1 MANAQEFH
9 DRMLSLGLA
18 RVSEAAALASARL
31 IGRGNE
37 KAADQAAVNAMRDQ
51 LNLLDIAGVVVIG
64 EGERDE
70 APMLFIGEEVG
81 TGKGPAVDIA
91 LDPLE
96 GTTLTAK
103 DMPNAL
109 TVIAMAPRSTMLHAP
124 DVYMDK
130 LAIGPGFAPDTVTLE
145 MSPTERVAALAAA
158 KRCSAE
164 DITVCI
170 LERPRHEDLIAE
182 VRATG
187 AAIRLITDGDVAG
200 VIHCAESEIT
210 GIDMYMGSG
219 GAPEGVLAA
228 AALKCMGGQI
238 YGRLLFRN
246 DDERG
251 RATKA
256 GITDFNRIYTRD
268 EMVTADV
275 IFAATGVT
283 SGSILSG
290 IKREPGW
297 VTTETLLMRSKTGSV
312 RRMTYRSPL
321 R

>member
-1 MANAQEFH
+1 MADVKDFK

-18 RVSEAAALASARL
+18 RVSEAAAHASARL
-31 IGRGNE
+31 IGRGDE

-51 LNLLDIAGVVVIG
+51 LNMLDIAGTVVIG

-70 APMLFIGEEVG
+70 APMLFIGEQVG
-81 TGKGPAVDIA
+81 TGQGPEVDIA

-109 TVIAMAPRSTMLHAP
+109 TVIAMAPRGTLLHAP

-130 LAIGPGFAPDTVTLE
+130 LAIGPGLPKDVITLE
-145 MSPTERVAALAAA
+145 MSPTERVVELARA
-158 KRCSAE
+158 KKCKPT
-164 DITVCI
+164 DLTVCI
-170 LERPRHEDLIAE
+170 LERPRHEAMIAE

-210 GIDMYMGSG
+210 GIDMYMGTG

-228 AALKCMGGQI
+228 SALKCMGGQMW
-238 YGRLLFRN
+238 GRLLFRN
-246 DDERG
+246 DDERA
-251 RATKA
+251 RAARA
-256 GITDFNRIYTRD
+256 GITDLNRIYARD
-268 EMVTADV
+268 DMVTADV

-283 SGSILSG
+283 NGSILQG
-290 IKREPGW
+290 VRREPHYIQ
-297 VTTETLLMRSKTGSV
+297 TETILMRSKTGSV
-312 RRMTYRSPL
+312 RRMIYRNPVK
-321 R
+321 